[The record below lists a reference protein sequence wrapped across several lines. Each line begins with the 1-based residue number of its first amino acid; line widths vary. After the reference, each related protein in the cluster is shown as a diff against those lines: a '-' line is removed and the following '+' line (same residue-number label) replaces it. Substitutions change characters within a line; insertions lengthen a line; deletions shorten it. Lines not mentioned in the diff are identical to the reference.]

1 MNALRRILLVF
12 YSLLLLAALGGVG
25 ALAWNQDEQLDLE
38 VEDLNVQAFIEADN
52 AEKWVLTGILAAVAL
67 FAIITLLIAV
77 WPRRRGSRG
86 ALRIRQADGGTVE
99 VTSTAIESLLKGEI
113 EALPEVQTAAPRVTL
128 AGGAVDTFLDVQIEP
143 SANIAHVTKL
153 LGATVEE
160 TLREQVGVTAIRK
173 PTVRISYD
181 EMAARPVPVRRAP
194 TPPPDLRPQHTPAFE
209 SGAPVD
215 THGVGDDARPP
226 EAPRFVS
233 PNDEESP
240 NA

>member
-86 ALRIRQADGGTVE
+86 ALRIRQAEGGTVE

-113 EALPEVQTAAPRVTL
+113 EALPEVQTATPRVSL

-194 TPPPDLRPQHTPAFE
+194 TPPPDLRPQHKPASE
-209 SGAPVD
+209 PVAPVE
-215 THGVGDDARPP
+215 TQSLGDDARPP

>member
-86 ALRIRQADGGTVE
+86 ALRIRQAEGGTVE

-113 EALPEVQTAAPRVTL
+113 EALPEVQTATPRVSL

-209 SGAPVD
+209 PEAPVD
-215 THGVGDDARPP
+215 THGVGDDAGPP